1 MLVVGSTISG
11 SDRELS
17 DGTDVITSP
26 WEEDAIDLPGIIDDS
41 ERVRA
46 LWSSPAGVVRDEG
59 DEQRQVEATVVLL
72 VSDRR
77 ILFVA
82 RGDGAESPAGT
93 YSLAYGDLAGVD
105 ADGEQLALR
114 TTGGVVWRVPLPSET
129 SPDVET
135 VLAHLRWIGELRS
148 RLVRCGNDV
157 ELAAGEIREHAH
169 ALDWDRART
178 SYEEVRER
186 LDALICDVQLVEPV
200 ATAHLAPELTE
211 IERQL
216 ERAHTRL
223 YIERAKA
230 ALAMGRHLVESEEYE
245 GARQRLREAQQCYD
259 RALAQSDAVKRGDAF
274 QFGPQRELQYDLENL
289 GWEIETVAA
298 EPIKQAHEAKIEAQF
313 VDDPGEALEHWEA
326 AFRRY
331 GNVLTLEWDDD
342 GRNFA
347 GDPAEVRRDRAS
359 AAREIVRLRREL
371 ARREW
376 NEGARLQNEGSNAA
390 ALDRCTN
397 AVDHLER
404 GLELAEEFEAGDP
417 AAMAG
422 RLDGMRAV
430 VDELSERVA
439 RGPVD
444 DEGGDR
450 GSPGLVDPYEET
462 RAGDVDREA
471 SGSTPSMDGLEN
483 TDVHHGITLEATRGS
498 LESSGEDGTDDETRG
513 EEPGDS
519 HTSSD
524 DARSEPN

>member
-11 SDRELS
+11 SDRVLP
-17 DGTDVITSP
+17 DGTDIITSP

-59 DEQRQVEATVVLL
+59 DEQRQVDATVVML

-93 YSLAYGDLAGVD
+93 YSLTYGDLAGVD
-105 ADGEQLALR
+105 DGGEHLALR

-135 VLAHLRWIGELRS
+135 VLAHLRWIGGLRS

-178 SYEEVRER
+178 SYEQVRER
-186 LDALICDVQLVEPV
+186 
-200 ATAHLAPELTE
+200 

-216 ERAHTRL
+216 ERVHTRL

-245 GARQRLREAQQCYD
+245 GARQRLREAQRFYD
-259 RALAQSDAVKRGDAF
+259 LALAQSDAVKRGDAF
-274 QFGPQRELQYDLENL
+274 QFGPQRELQNDLENL

-313 VDDPGEALEHWEA
+313 VDDPGEALEGWEA

-331 GNVLTLEWDDD
+331 GHVLTLEWDDG

-376 NEGARLQNEGSNAA
+376 NEGARLQSEGSNAA
-390 ALDRCTN
+390 ALDRCTE

-417 AAMAG
+417 AAIAG

-430 VDELSERVA
+430 VDELSKRVA

-444 DEGGDR
+444 DEGRDR

-471 SGSTPSMDGLEN
+471 NGSTPSMDRLEN

-498 LESSGEDGTDDETRG
+498 LGASDDGGEDGAAG
-513 EEPGDS
+513 EDPGDT

-524 DARSEPN
+524 DARSEPK